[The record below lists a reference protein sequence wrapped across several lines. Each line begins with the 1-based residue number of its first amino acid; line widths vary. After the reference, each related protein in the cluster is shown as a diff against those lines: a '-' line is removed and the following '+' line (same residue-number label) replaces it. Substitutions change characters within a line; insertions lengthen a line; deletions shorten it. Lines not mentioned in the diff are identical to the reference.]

1 MRHDIRLKRAYDEP
15 SDDDGARILVERLW
29 PRGVRKEAAALDEW
43 LKDVAPSPELR
54 TWYKHDSPKWEE
66 FRARYRQELAERVEA
81 RAAVEQL
88 ADRVR
93 SGPVTLVLATKDV
106 EHSSAALLKEYLE
119 EKLAG

>member
-1 MRHDIRLKRAYDEP
+1 MAYDIRLKRAYDEA

-54 TWYKHDSPKWEE
+54 KWYKHESPKWED
-66 FRARYRQELAERVEA
+66 FRARYRRELEERLEA

-93 SGPVTLVLATKDV
+93 SGPVTLVLATKDT